1 MAFSGIT
8 EKCSKIHPVSSQV
21 GLSQN
26 YFYYLFQNM
35 EEYGFNFIKKEE
47 HKYIWH
53 NSIPPYTKRFLFL
66 ITDFKIFYPKM
77 ATKSAAT
84 VIFGRVQRVLG
95 F

>member
-47 HKYIWH
+47 YKYILH

-66 ITDFKIFYPKM
+66 ITDL
-77 ATKSAAT
+77 KSST
-84 VIFGRVQRVLG
+84 QKWQRKVQQPWYLAG
-95 F
+95 FNVS